1 MNQIL
6 ITQKLYLTPEL
17 KRKKKIYK
25 INFILSII
33 VILVLTSY
41 YVYAEYDR
49 NKDASIS
56 EGILA
61 AFDEKP
67 DENITTEDILVVSL
81 QNDAITIDDG
91 IENDTFDTINEVENT
106 EVEESE
112 KVKTI
117 TVKGKNYSSIGSIQI
132 PKIKVEYPILAQS
145 NDVKEEEANLKISP
159 VKFFGPNIN
168 EIGNLCIAG
177 HNYRNSRF
185 FSKVPTLEYGDIIN
199 ITDLSG
205 NIIEY
210 KVYNVYTVDPKDLS
224 CTDQDTDGRKD
235 ITLITCT
242 NDSQLRVIVKAT
254 ASN

>member
-117 TVKGKNYSSIGSIQI
+117 TEPFNQQQ
-132 PKIKVEYPILAQS
+132 EYT
-145 NDVKEEEANLKISP
+145 KEEMAEVWN
-159 VKFFGPNIN
+159 N
-168 EIGNLCIAG
+168 EID
-177 HNYRNSRF
+177 S
-185 FSKVPTLEYGDIIN
+185 
-199 ITDLSG
+199 
-205 NIIEY
+205 
-210 KVYNVYTVDPKDLS
+210 KDLQNIYDDS
-224 CTDQDTDGRKD
+224 CE
-235 ITLITCT
+235 
-242 NDSQLRVIVKAT
+242 
-254 ASN
+254 